1 MKHNK
6 QYEDSAKL
14 TGYAMIGGI
23 LTLIGSIVYNVI
35 VNGIW
40 SLI

>member
-1 MKHNK
+1 MRSNK

-14 TGYAMIGGI
+14 AGYAMIGGI

-35 VNGIW
+35 VYGI
-40 SLI
+40 

>member
-1 MKHNK
+1 MKNEK
-6 QYEDSAKL
+6 QYVDSAKL

-35 VNGIW
+35 VYGI
-40 SLI
+40 